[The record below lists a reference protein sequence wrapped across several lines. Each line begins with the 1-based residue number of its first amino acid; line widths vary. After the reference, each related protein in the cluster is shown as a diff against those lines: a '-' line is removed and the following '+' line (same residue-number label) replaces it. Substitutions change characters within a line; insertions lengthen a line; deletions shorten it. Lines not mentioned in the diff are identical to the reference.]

1 MSKLKLVNLLD
12 RKIQVLDVG
21 ARGGLIG
28 WLKEIEN
35 FCDVYSSEADPNLGE
50 YKFNGFFNNN
60 LKKNFYLCK
69 ENSQSSFFAPNP
81 EINNFEDQ
89 ESRLNF
95 KIIKDLN
102 TITIDS
108 LNIENDIDIIKI
120 DTQGSEYEILEG
132 AKNLLKKCMPLIFLE
147 TWTYPFYKDIKKTS
161 EIIIYLENYGYEL
174 WGMDEAA
181 SFRLKIDD
189 LKSKNYSRRRI
200 AGYNIFMVPNVKNLK
215 NNLSYEKLKIYS
227 FILYLH
233 GYTDWSYELIKNNKK
248 DIFYNELLGQ
258 IIKANKYAKINYLIY
273 IFKDLFHKLCGKGS
287 KPRYKKFT

>member
-120 DTQGSEYEILEG
+120 DTQGFEWQVLDGATETVKRAQGVLLELSLVPLYDGQRLWREIIERMEKEG
-132 AKNLLKKCMPLIFLE
+132 FTLWVIQKGFTDPRTGRSLQVDGIFL
-147 TWTYPFYKDIKKTS
+147 
-161 EIIIYLENYGYEL
+161 
-174 WGMDEAA
+174 
-181 SFRLKIDD
+181 R
-189 LKSKNYSRRRI
+189 
-200 AGYNIFMVPNVKNLK
+200 
-215 NNLSYEKLKIYS
+215 
-227 FILYLH
+227 
-233 GYTDWSYELIKNNKK
+233 
-248 DIFYNELLGQ
+248 Q
-258 IIKANKYAKINYLIY
+258 
-273 IFKDLFHKLCGKGS
+273 
-287 KPRYKKFT
+287 